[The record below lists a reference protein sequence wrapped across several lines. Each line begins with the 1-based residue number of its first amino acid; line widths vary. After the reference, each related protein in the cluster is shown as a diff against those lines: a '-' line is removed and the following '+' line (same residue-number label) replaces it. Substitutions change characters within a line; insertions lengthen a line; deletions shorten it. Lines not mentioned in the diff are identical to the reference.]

1 MQLYELSTNYSV
13 YMIFLMHLRVW
24 LPLKNQ
30 HIEIYTEIIAVYDV
44 VCTLFFPR
52 KYNVI

>member
-1 MQLYELSTNYSV
+1 MQLHELSTNYSV

-30 HIEIYTEIIAVYDV
+30 HIEIYIEIIAVYDV